1 MTDTEQIKEKPY
13 FFARIL
19 ENGRY
24 EYRIN
29 TKKAS
34 FIELSALLSCLHILE
49 QDLIEHL
56 KSIKPEM
63 SFVETAEGEEGK

>member
-1 MTDTEQIKEKPY
+1 MTDKEILEEKPY

-19 ENGRY
+19 PDGRY

-49 QDLIEHL
+49 QDIVAHL

-63 SFVETAEGEEGK
+63 SFIETTQGEDKI